1 MGMEKR
7 KKKRAPVE
15 GALSRYGVKHPGSSQ
30 QHARHL
36 ASLRRSRRKNLRPY
50 FFFFLPA
57 FFFILVFSLG
67 LDFVAELLF
76 LLTGIDTSLTLLL
89 PDKHPKLRNSQAG
102 PHRTSPQAGL

>member
-1 MGMEKR
+1 M
-7 KKKRAPVE
+7 
-15 GALSRYGVKHPGSSQ
+15 PGI
-30 QHARHL
+30 L
-36 ASLRRSRRKNLRPY
+36 ASLRRSRRKKLCRY

-89 PDKHPKLRNSQAG
+89 PDKHPKLRKSQAG
-102 PHRTSPQAGL
+102 PHRTSPSRGIIEIRYSKIKRVAIYL